1 MRVAF
6 ICLLLTNL
14 LFFAWARWIDASVQP
29 VGVGAATVAPLQLAS
44 AQTAPARCWTA
55 GPLPDAATAA
65 ALAAALSKQ
74 GIGSRERTA
83 ERQLPDGYLVYAGNL
98 QDAQARQRAIARLAR
113 AGIRD
118 AAEMPAG
125 QRADR
130 ISVGLFTER
139 DGAQQRLARVRAT
152 GLEAAIEERF
162 RPASESWL
170 DIDLR
175 PDLTAPAISSLLPGT
190 AVAELAWVS
199 CPAGTGG

>member
-6 ICLLLTNL
+6 ICLLLINVL
-14 LFFAWARWIDASVQP
+14 LFAWARWIDASARP
-29 VGVGAATVAPLQLAS
+29 VGANAAAVAPLQLAS
-44 AQTAPARCWTA
+44 AQSPSRCWTA
-55 GPLPDAATAA
+55 GPLPDAAMAA
-65 ALAAALSKQ
+65 TLAAALSKQ

-98 QDAQARQRAIARLAR
+98 QDAQARQQAISRLAR

-162 RPASESWL
+162 RPTSESWL

-175 PDLTAPAISSLLPGT
+175 PDLTAPAISNLLPGA
-190 AVAELAWVS
+190 AVAELAWTS